1 MRSAF
6 YKVMFAA
13 VVLAVAGWWV
23 HDKLRDSKIKAAR
36 EKHRSEQTEQGTA
49 AMQAAVAH
57 HNAIAGWQKP
67 FDKSLSAPFSLQLDK
82 SLVQTN
88 GRPVLVQG
96 FVEDISRRGET
107 YAITVNDWH
116 VGGAIVHFVLECDA
130 ATADRLIAASSSFL
144 EIAVIAKIESVDK
157 AQIALKSGV
166 QRSED
171 EAPVEI
177 DAPSIFIAKGHCV
190 EVLIDNPAD

>member
-1 MRSAF
+1 MQSTF
-6 YKVMFAA
+6 YKILFTV

-23 HDKLRDSKIKAAR
+23 HDKLRDSKIKTTR
-36 EKHRSEQTEQGTA
+36 EKQLHEHTEQMTA
-49 AMQAAVAH
+49 AVQAAVAR
-57 HNAIAGWQKP
+57 HNAIAGWQKA
-67 FDKSLSAPFSLQLDK
+67 FDKNLSAPFSLQLDK
-82 SLVQTN
+82 SIVQTN
-88 GRPVLVQG
+88 GRPVLVEG
-96 FVEDISRRGET
+96 FVEDISRRGEV

-116 VGGAIVHFVLECDA
+116 VGDAIMHFILESDA

-166 QRSED
+166 QRSEE

-177 DAPSIFIAKGHCV
+177 DASSVFVAKGRCL
-190 EVLIDNPAD
+190 EVLINTPAD